1 MLFQQGLRTYIM
13 HPRNLLSLATEHIMV
28 HLLTLGP
35 SLTSIHTFD
44 GFRGQTF
51 PILFKECIAL
61 KRHVELC
68 PTVAYN
74 NHPQCIIIRPGA
86 NMIER
91 KFFSHHKFRVD
102 KRIGFATQ
110 IAKKSE

>member
-35 SLTSIHTFD
+35 TLTSIHAFD

-68 PTVAYN
+68 PAVAN
-74 NHPQCIIIRPGA
+74 D
-86 NMIER
+86 
-91 KFFSHHKFRVD
+91 SH
-102 KRIGFATQ
+102 T
-110 IAKKSE
+110 